1 MTVQLSMD
9 RIQVG
14 QYLPGCRTHGRYV
27 RAEIADGLWRVFV
40 GVPTMTQSELD
51 VFRAGEIRLAA
62 ARAGDCAFLLLR
74 FGNLPWERAALAP
87 IKETAERMAFLFVD
101 ADSGVAQE
109 IRILPLP
116 DAAAAAIET
125 ACAGL
130 PEDAARRRRA
140 ERENPGA
147 EDLLPGAEV
156 FVLAEAGASPVGL

>member
-27 RAEIADGLWRVFV
+27 RAEIAEGLWRVFV

-51 VFRAGEIRLAA
+51 AFRAGEIRLAA
-62 ARAGDCAFLLLR
+62 ARAGDGAFLLLR
-74 FGNLPWERAALAP
+74 FGSLPWERAALAP
-87 IKETAERMAFLFVD
+87 VMEETDRMAFIFVD

-116 DAAAAAIET
+116 DAASAMIQSVCE
-125 ACAGL
+125 GL
-130 PEDAARRRRA
+130 PEDAARRRA
-140 ERENPGA
+140 ERESPPAEELAHGA
-147 EDLLPGAEV
+147 EIFTIA
-156 FVLAEAGASPVGL
+156 

>member
-27 RAEIADGLWRVFV
+27 RAEIAEGLWRVFV

-51 VFRAGEIRLAA
+51 AFRAGEIRISAV
-62 ARAGDCAFLLLR
+62 RAGDCAFLLLR
-74 FGNLPWERAALAP
+74 FGSLPWERAALAP
-87 IKETAERMAFLFVD
+87 ITEAAGRMAFIFVD

-116 DAAAAAIET
+116 DEISAAI
-125 ACAGL
+125 
-130 PEDAARRRRA
+130 RRA
-140 ERENPGA
+140 LIIVSCSRAMASCHFSMSKERA
-147 EDLLPGAEV
+147 LR
-156 FVLAEAGASPVGL
+156 

>member
-40 GVPTMTQSELD
+40 GVPTMTQAELD
-51 VFRAGEIRLAA
+51 AFRAGEIRLAA
-62 ARAGDCAFLLLR
+62 AKAGKCAFLLLR
-74 FGNLPWERAALAP
+74 FGSLPWERAALSP
-87 IKETAERMAFLFVD
+87 LKETADRAAFIFVD

-116 DAAAAAIET
+116 DAASAAIQSVCE
-125 ACAGL
+125 GL
-130 PEDAARRRRA
+130 AEDAAARRRA
-140 ERENPGA
+140 ERESPDAETLAQGA
-147 EDLLPGAEV
+147 EIFTIA
-156 FVLAEAGASPVGL
+156 

>member
-27 RAEIADGLWRVFV
+27 RAEIADGLWRIFV

-51 VFRAGEIRLAA
+51 AFRAGEIRLAA
-62 ARAGDCAFLLLR
+62 VKTGEAAFLLLR
-74 FGNLPWERAALAP
+74 FGSLPWERAPLAP
-87 IKETAERMAFLFVD
+87 IKETPDRAAFIFVD

-116 DAAAAAIET
+116 ETASAAIQSVCEN
-125 ACAGL
+125 L
-130 PEDAARRRRA
+130 PEDAAARRKA
-140 ERENPGA
+140 ERESPDA
-147 EDLLPGAEV
+147 ETLAQSAEV
-156 FVLAEAGASPVGL
+156 IILD

>member
-27 RAEIADGLWRVFV
+27 RAEIADGLWRIFV

-51 VFRAGEIRLAA
+51 AFRTGEIRLAA
-62 ARAGDCAFLLLR
+62 APAEGCAFLLLR
-74 FGNLPWERAALAP
+74 FGSLPWERAALSPLQESPDRA
-87 IKETAERMAFLFVD
+87 AFIFVD

-116 DAAAAAIET
+116 ETASAAIQSVCEN
-125 ACAGL
+125 L
-130 PEDAARRRRA
+130 PEDAAARRKA
-140 ERENPGA
+140 EREAPDTEA
-147 EDLLPGAEV
+147 LAQGAEV
-156 FVLAEAGASPVGL
+156 IILD

>member
-27 RAEIADGLWRVFV
+27 RAEIADGLWRIFV

-51 VFRAGEIRLAA
+51 AFRAGEIRVAA
-62 ARAGDCAFLLLR
+62 VRTGGAAFLLLR
-74 FGNLPWERAALAP
+74 FGSLPWERAALAP
-87 IKETAERMAFLFVD
+87 ISETPDRAAFLFVD

-116 DAAAAAIET
+116 DAASAAIQSV
-125 ACAGL
+125 CDNL
-130 PEDAARRRRA
+130 PEDAAARRKA
-140 ERENPGA
+140 ERESPDA
-147 EDLLPGAEV
+147 ETLAQGAEV
-156 FVLAEAGASPVGL
+156 IILD

>member
-27 RAEIADGLWRVFV
+27 RAEIAEGLWRVFV

-51 VFRAGEIRLAA
+51 AFRTEEVRLAA
-62 ARAGDCAFLLLR
+62 APAKGCAFLLLR
-74 FGNLPWERAALAP
+74 FGSLPWERAALSPLQESPDRA
-87 IKETAERMAFLFVD
+87 AFIFVD
-101 ADSGVAQE
+101 ADSGVAQA

-116 DAAAAAIET
+116 EAAAADIRS
-125 ACAGL
+125 ACADL
-130 PEDAARRRRA
+130 PADAARRRKA
-140 ERENPGA
+140 ERESPGA

-156 FVLAEAGASPVGL
+156 FVLAEEGAAPDGL

>member
-62 ARAGDCAFLLLR
+62 ARAGDGAFLLLR
-74 FGNLPWERAALAP
+74 FGSLPWERAPLAP
-87 IKETAERMAFLFVD
+87 IAETAERMAFIFVD
-101 ADSGVAQE
+101 ADSGVAQA
-109 IRILPLP
+109 IRILLLP
-116 DAAAAAIET
+116 EAASAAIRSAGVGLPADAAA
-125 ACAGL
+125 
-130 PEDAARRRRA
+130 RRRA
-140 ERENPGA
+140 ERESPPA
-147 EDLLPGAEV
+147 EELAQGAEV
-156 FVLAEAGASPVGL
+156 FRLQ

>member
-40 GVPTMTQSELD
+40 GVPTMMQAELD

>member
-27 RAEIADGLWRVFV
+27 RAEIADGLWRIFV

-51 VFRAGEIRLAA
+51 AFREGEIRIAA
-62 ARAGDCAFLLLR
+62 SRAGGCAFLLLR
-74 FGNLPWERAALAP
+74 FGSLPWERAALAP
-87 IKETAERMAFLFVD
+87 ISETPDRAAFLFVD

-116 DAAAAAIET
+116 DAASAAIQSV
-125 ACAGL
+125 CDNL
-130 PEDAARRRRA
+130 PEDAAARRKA
-140 ERENPGA
+140 ERGSPDA
-147 EDLLPGAEV
+147 ETLAQGAEV
-156 FVLAEAGASPVGL
+156 IILD

>member
-27 RAEIADGLWRVFV
+27 RAEIAEGLWRVFV

-51 VFRAGEIRLAA
+51 AFRAGDIRLAA
-62 ARAGDCAFLLLR
+62 VNTGECAFLLLR
-74 FGNLPWERAALAP
+74 FGDLPWERASLAP
-87 IKETAERMAFLFVD
+87 GKESPDRMAFIFVD

-116 DAAAAAIET
+116 DAASAAIQSV
-125 ACAGL
+125 CANL
-130 PEDAARRRRA
+130 PEDAAARRRA
-140 ERENPGA
+140 ERESPDAETLAQGA
-147 EDLLPGAEV
+147 DIII
-156 FVLAEAGASPVGL
+156 LA